1 MKKIILISIAFA
13 LSLCYISCGQ
23 SNNSNQQTS
32 ETKDSNADIE
42 DIEYSVDI
50 TPSENENYN
59 PYFDIVNIDESG
71 KITSVKPTKQIKV
84 NHEELYKVLFAY
96 DFDKNGE
103 LEEIFS
109 SFDAEGYARFSIKP
123 DGTMYVINI
132 YDELS
137 DIPTDD
143 EGFWFYIADIFGDS
157 NPEILIYSK
166 IGEKCFVQIS
176 NYSTV
181 KQSFVGHNYEL
192 NSLSLSKH
200 LLIKNENKIIIPF
213 GSQGLFEE
221 APLIIE

>member
-1 MKKIILISIAFA
+1 MKKTILISIAFA

-23 SNNSNQQTS
+23 SNNSNQQTN
-32 ETKDSNADIE
+32 EVNDSNSNIE
-42 DIEYSVDI
+42 DTGYSDDI
-50 TPSENENYN
+50 TPCENENDN

-71 KITSVKPTKQIKV
+71 KITAVKPTKLIKV
-84 NHEELYKVLFAY
+84 NHDSLYEVLFAH
-96 DFDKNGE
+96 DFDRNGE

-123 DGTMYVINI
+123 DGTMYTINI
-132 YDELS
+132 YNELF

-166 IGEKCFVQIS
+166 IGEKCFVQIN

-181 KQSFVGHNYEL
+181 KQGFVGHNYEL

-200 LLIKNENKIIIPF
+200 LLIKNEKKIIIPI